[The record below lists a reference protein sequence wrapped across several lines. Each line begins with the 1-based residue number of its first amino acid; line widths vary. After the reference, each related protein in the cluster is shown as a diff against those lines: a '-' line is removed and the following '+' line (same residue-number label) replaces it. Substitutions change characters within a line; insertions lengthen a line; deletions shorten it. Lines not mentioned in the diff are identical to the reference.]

1 MRYYVGLDLSLDST
15 HICVLDEGGAVVNRA
30 ITPTDPAS
38 IADHLM
44 GLGRRVSRVGF
55 EMTAT
60 AAWIYEGL
68 SQRGLPAICIEARHA
83 HGILKNNI
91 NKTDRND
98 ARGIAELMRIGVFR
112 NVHIKTREAQ
122 EFRTLLTTRKLL
134 QIKVI
139 DLENGIGG
147 ILRAFGLK
155 VRRVRQDAFQ
165 AQVETLAAGSPMLL
179 EMVGHLLAARAT
191 LRAHFDELD
200 RRVTQVARADE
211 TCRRLMTAPGI
222 GPIGA
227 LTYRVVIDV
236 PSRFRRSRTVGA
248 HVGLTSRADQ
258 SGKHRVNGRIS
269 RWGDKALRASLYSGA
284 STILMPRTGPSR
296 LRDWGLNLVAT
307 RGRKRATVAVAR
319 RLAVIL
325 HRMWLDG
332 KDFDDKKPAGSPSP

>member
-1 MRYYVGLDLSLDST
+1 MRYYVGLDLSLDTT
-15 HICVLDEGGAVVNRA
+15 HICVLDEEGAVINRA
-30 ITPTDPAS
+30 VTPTDPTS
-38 IADHLM
+38 IANHLTS
-44 GLGRRVSRVGF
+44 LGRSFTRVGF

-68 SQRGLPAICIEARHA
+68 SQAGLPAICIEARHA
-83 HGILKNNI
+83 HGILKNTI

-112 NVHIKTREAQ
+112 NVHIKTRRAQ
-122 EFRTLLTTRKLL
+122 ELRTLLTTRKLL

-155 VRRVRQDAFQ
+155 VRRVRHDAFQ
-165 AQVETLAAGSPMLL
+165 AHVEALAAGSPMLL
-179 EMVGHLLAARAT
+179 EMMGHLLAARRT

-200 RRVTQVARADE
+200 RRVAQVARDDE

-222 GPIGA
+222 GPIA
-227 LTYRVVIDV
+227 AVTFRVVIDV
-236 PSRFRRSRTVGA
+236 PTRFRRSRTVGA

-258 SGKHRVNGRIS
+258 SGKHQVNGRIS
-269 RWGDKALRASLYSGA
+269 KWGDKALRAALYSGA
-284 STILMPRTGPSR
+284 STLLMPQTGPSQ
-296 LRDWGLNLVAT
+296 LRDWGLNLVAR

-332 KDFDDKKPAGSPSP
+332 KDFDEAKLAGSLSP